1 MSAPSPAP
9 RRRAGAREEISA
21 GGVVYRHSAEGPVVL
36 LIRDGYRNWGFP
48 KGHLE
53 GDEGAESAARREV
66 AEETGLREVVVEA
79 TLETIDWHFRAR
91 DAVVHKICH
100 FFLMRA
106 DRGDAIPQIDEGI
119 TDCRWVSFDEARQL
133 LGYANSRAVL
143 DQARRA
149 IADQA

>member
-21 GGVVYRHSAEGPVVL
+21 GGVVYRVTAEGPVVL

-66 AEETGLREVVVEA
+66 AEETGLAEVVVEGS
-79 TLETIDWHFRAR
+79 LDTIDWHFRAR
-91 DAVVHKICH
+91 GTVVHKICH

-106 DRGDAIPQIDEGI
+106 EREDVVPQLAEGI
-119 TDCRWVSFDEARQL
+119 TDCRWVSFDEAHQL
-133 LGYANSRAVL
+133 LAYANARAVL
-143 DQARRA
+143 AQARRSVVGA
-149 IADQA
+149 L

>member
-21 GGVVYRHSAEGPVVL
+21 GGVVYRRRADGPVVL

-53 GDEGAESAARREV
+53 GDEGAESAACREV
-66 AEETGLREVVVEA
+66 AEETGLAEVVVESA
-79 TLETIDWHFRAR
+79 LETIDWHFRAR
-91 DAVVHKICH
+91 GTVVHKICH

-106 DRGDAIPQIDEGI
+106 DRGDAVPQLDEGI
-119 TDCRWVSFDEARQL
+119 TDCRWVTFDEAHQMLPYANARGVLAQARQL
-133 LGYANSRAVL
+133 
-143 DQARRA
+143 
-149 IADQA
+149 IAGRT